1 MLRKLLV
8 SSSSSVS
15 GGPGLL
21 DLDAELY
28 LESYCRGVMLEW
40 VDALWSCFLE
50 VHQPTA
56 AGPNSRLR
64 GLAADSACFQHS
76 QLVARSNQYVN
87 IVLYR
92 INLAIQRWLLS
103 SADVLTAAV
112 GMPCCNG
119 RLWQGSC
126 AVGREGM
133 V

>member
-56 AGPNSRLR
+56 AGPNSSLR
-64 GLAADSACFQHS
+64 GFSRFSMFSAFTTGGKNPTS
-76 QLVARSNQYVN
+76 
-87 IVLYR
+87 
-92 INLAIQRWLLS
+92 
-103 SADVLTAAV
+103 
-112 GMPCCNG
+112 M
-119 RLWQGSC
+119 
-126 AVGREGM
+126 
-133 V
+133 